1 MTCSPQRRFPGTA
14 RITPS
19 FPRSPPT
26 AGAAALPAAAAA
38 ARAAAKPLAHP
49 GAAPHCLV
57 DDPFGAQLDLD
68 DDCLRLLLGED
79 ADESGPCASAAGSG
93 KGPAAGSGMSQ
104 RSSATGG
111 GAAAGAAPGDAE
123 AASLPARAQAAV
135 KEEDDDIAMLFGE
148 LRWASRPGGAH
159 PGLHTF

>member
-1 MTCSPQRRFPGTA
+1 M
-14 RITPS
+14 
-19 FPRSPPT
+19 

-93 KGPAAGSGMSQ
+93 KGPAAGSGVSQ

-148 LRWASRPGGAH
+148 LRWALRRQSGAPSRNAYS
-159 PGLHTF
+159 